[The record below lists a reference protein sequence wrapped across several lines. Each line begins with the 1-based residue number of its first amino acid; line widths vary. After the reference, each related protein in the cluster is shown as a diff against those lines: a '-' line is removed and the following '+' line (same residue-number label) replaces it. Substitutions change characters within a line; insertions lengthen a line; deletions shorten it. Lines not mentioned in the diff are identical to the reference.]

1 MKACAGC
8 TWESGSASN
17 GRGSSSMAIGPR
29 LDLRQTQNLVMT
41 PQLQQAIRLLQYSA
55 AELIAYVDTELESN
69 PLLERD
75 EGGVEGALGEAMGN
89 ADDRSDEGLSV
100 VDTVDNQSDAPID
113 IDEGF
118 TDNDAAFA
126 TDGDGTSGQ
135 PGGEAPWSGG
145 ASYDDMLPTLEQTL
159 SEDED
164 LRSALDRQLTLSIED
179 PAQRLIGTALID
191 NLDENGYLAG
201 SLEDLA
207 DQLGAPLEDVEVV
220 LGIMQSFDPTG
231 VFARDL
237 KECLALQLRDRDRF
251 DPAMAAM
258 IDNLDLLA
266 QRAYDKLRALCG
278 VDTDDL
284 KDMIAEVKALD
295 PRPALKFEHGV
306 SQTVIPD
313 VFMVPTPEG
322 GWRVEL
328 NSDTLP
334 RVLINH
340 NYYAQLNSSASSKTE
355 KTFVAERFQSASWLV
370 RALEQRATTI
380 LKVAT
385 ALVEKQDAFFR
396 KGITHLKP
404 LILRDIA
411 EATEMH
417 ESTVSRVTNN
427 KFISTPRGIYELKY
441 FFSQGLTDASGAA
454 GTSAEAVRY
463 RIKQMIDSEPP
474 DGVLSDDQI
483 VANLAADGVSVAR
496 RTVAKYRDSLN
507 IPSSVQRRRDKANR
521 ID

>member
-1 MKACAGC
+1 
-8 TWESGSASN
+8 
-17 GRGSSSMAIGPR
+17 MAIGPR

-41 PQLQQAIRLLQYSA
+41 PQLQQAIRLLQLSA

-75 EGGVEGALGEAMGN
+75 EASAEGALSEAMGN
-89 ADDRSDEGLSV
+89 ADDRSEDGLSV
-100 VDTVDNQSDAPID
+100 VDTVDNQSDAPMD

-118 TDNDAAFA
+118 TENDTAFG
-126 TDGDGTSGQ
+126 TEGDVPMGQ
-135 PGGEAPWSGG
+135 MGGEPSWSGG

-164 LRSALDRQLTLSIED
+164 LRTALDRQLTLSIND
-179 PAQRLIGTALID
+179 PVQRLIGTALID
-191 NLDENGYLAG
+191 NLDESGYLAVT
-201 SLEDLA
+201 LDDVAE
-207 DQLGAPLEDVEVV
+207 QLGAPIADVEAVFE
-220 LGIMQSFDPTG
+220 IMQSFDPTG

-237 KECLALQLRDRDRF
+237 KECLALQLRERDSF
-251 DPAMAAM
+251 DPAMEAM
-258 IDNLDLLA
+258 IENLDLLA
-266 QRAYDKLRALCG
+266 QRSYDKLTALCG
-278 VDTDDL
+278 VDREDL
-284 KDMIAEVKALD
+284 RDMIAEVRALD
-295 PRPALKFEHGV
+295 PKPALKFEHGV

-313 VFMVPTPEG
+313 VFMTPNPEG

-340 NYYAQLNSSASSKTE
+340 TYYAQLNSNAASKTE

-385 ALVEKQDAFFR
+385 SLVEKQDAFFR

-404 LILRDIA
+404 LVLRDIA

-441 FFSQGLTDASGAA
+441 FFSQGLTDASGEA
-454 GTSAEAVRY
+454 GTSAESVRY
-463 RIKQMIDSEPP
+463 RIKQMIDAEPP
-474 DGVLSDDQI
+474 DAVLSDDQI
-483 VANLAADGVSVAR
+483 VANLAADGISVAR

-507 IPSSVQRRRDKANR
+507 IPSSLQRRREKTNSMD
-521 ID
+521 